1 MWDFSLSAA
10 LGAMMKTMPFIIA
23 RIAVYF
29 GIAIAYLIATG
40 AGGAIGYGFTSFGDG
55 DGGGA
60 GIGALIGFAGASGV
74 LYWFRELLLYYLK
87 AGHIAVLVHV
97 HDHDRLPQGRGQI
110 DFAVE
115 EVKGV
120 FRETSVLLVLD
131 QLIKGVIRVITGLT
145 NTLAMLLPIEAVR
158 TLVNIGNAILKMS
171 LTYVDE
177 LILAQILRTRTANPW
192 ETGRQA
198 LVLYAQNYGRMVKN
212 AVWLWLFM
220 TLITVLIFVFLLAP
234 MLAIVSIF
242 PGDGGGWGFVIA
254 FVFAWAFRAALIE
267 PLAIY
272 ALMQVYFKT
281 IEGQQPDPEWDARLE
296 AASKKFVELKD
307 RALKAAG
314 MSGADKSSGEEPAG
328 T

>member
-1 MWDFSLSAA
+1 MWDFSLSGSI
-10 LGAMMKTMPFIIA
+10 GAMLKTMPFIVV
-23 RIAVYF
+23 RIVVYF

-60 GIGALIGFAGASGV
+60 GIGAFIGFAGASGV
-74 LYWFRELLLYYLK
+74 LYWFRELLLYYIK

-97 HDHDRLPQGRGQI
+97 HDHDKLPMGKGQVE
-110 DFAVE
+110 FAIA
-115 EVKGV
+115 EVKEV
-120 FRETSVLLVLD
+120 FKETSMLLVLD
-131 QLIKGVIRVITGLT
+131 QLIKGVIKVITGLT
-145 NTLAMLLPIEAVR
+145 NTLGMLLPIEAVQ
-158 TLVNIGNAILKMS
+158 TLIRVGNAILKMS

-177 LILAQILRTRTANPW
+177 LILAQILRTKTDNPW

-198 LVLYAQNYGRMVKN
+198 LVLYAQNYGKMVKN

-220 TLITVLIFVFLLAP
+220 WIITIFIFVLLLAP
-234 MLAIVSIF
+234 MIALISIF
-242 PGDGGGWGFVIA
+242 PGDAGGWGFVIA

-281 IEGQQPDPEWDARLE
+281 IEGQVPDPEWDARLE
-296 AASKKFVELKD
+296 KASKKFVELKD
-307 RALKAAG
+307 KALKATG
-314 MSGADKSSGEEPAG
+314 LGPKPVVPEEV
-328 T
+328 